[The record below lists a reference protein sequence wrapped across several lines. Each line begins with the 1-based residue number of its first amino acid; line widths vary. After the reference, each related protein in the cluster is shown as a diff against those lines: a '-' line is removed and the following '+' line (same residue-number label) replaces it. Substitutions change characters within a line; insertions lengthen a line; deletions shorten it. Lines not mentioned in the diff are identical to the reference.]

1 MTAQSIVLCV
11 MLIEAFVVLIRQDS
25 HLRITRALRPIVF
38 IDSHYVYGV
47 RRCELIT
54 LLHNLKYPKTN
65 YYYCSGFWLQSY
77 IAGSS

>member
-1 MTAQSIVLCV
+1 MIITMAAQSVVLFV

-25 HLRITRALRPIVF
+25 HLRLTRALRPIVF

-54 LLHNLKYPKTN
+54 LLHNLKHAN
-65 YYYCSGFWLQSY
+65 YYYCS
-77 IAGSS
+77 